1 MSKNLYPANI
11 KTKTVEK
18 LLDQLNLRFIFLAAI
33 TANLFYTALPQRF
46 GTLIGGISIANTSS
60 PQAIR
65 NAWGPGDAG
74 SLLDAA
80 ITWAQ
85 LKNLN
90 PDTQFWIVRL
100 WSPGMSII
108 EVPLI
113 WLTKIGIPIFWSLLS
128 VTIALWVLNFTLV
141 LRMLKSNKE
150 LFLGFIVIIILVNSW
165 DFQYILR
172 EGLFYTEGLGYGLLF
187 LGLLYISKTI
197 ASEEVAPIGKKQKV
211 IAGILV
217 GGSIWIRHTQDTA
230 LIFTIFIF
238 CVALSYYKIKPQLI
252 KLVNQEKFIQIKQ
265 EQKKTVKLQSTIRS
279 VLVIFLIALLI
290 TIPWRV
296 IADQVF
302 GSVKYSMSSAPQL
315 VGPGL
320 WLDKSAEAENYWV
333 PFGVNW
339 ACRIDTTECE
349 RINSL
354 GFSSFKNSKLLELA
368 IISALTNP
376 VAYIQERYSFLT
388 KFWISN
394 DPTSSIKFK
403 IASILPL
410 FYLLIIPLKK
420 RKKWNSRMAII
431 APMWLSFIL
440 LTAGQLAVTH
450 FESRYFIPIRL
461 LLIGLFFSLIQ
472 SFEMAEKKIKLIK
485 RKNYL

>member
-1 MSKNLYPANI
+1 MSKILHLTQV
-11 KTKTVEK
+11 KTKRIKE
-18 LLDQLNLRFIFLAAI
+18 LLNKLNLRFVILIII
-33 TANLFYTALPQRF
+33 TVNMIYIALPQGF
-46 GTLIGGISIANTSS
+46 STLIGKISIANTSS
-60 PQAIR
+60 PQEIR

-74 SLLDAA
+74 SLLDAS

-113 WLTKIGIPIFWSLLS
+113 WLTKIRIPIFWSLLTI
-128 VTIALWVLNFTLV
+128 TIALWVINFKLA
-141 LRMLKSNKE
+141 LEMMKGNFE
-150 LFLGFIVIIILVNSW
+150 LFLGFIVIIILINSW

-172 EGLFYTEGLGYGLLF
+172 DGLFYTEGLGYGLLF

-197 ASEEVAPIGKKQKV
+197 AFEAVSPILKKQKV

-230 LIFTIFIF
+230 LIFTIIIF
-238 CVALSYYKIKPQLI
+238 CVALGYYRIKYKLI
-252 KLVNQEKFIQIKQ
+252 KFINKEKLIKINQERKNRIM
-265 EQKKTVKLQSTIRS
+265 LQSTLKS
-279 VLVIFLIALLI
+279 VVAVFLIALLI

-320 WLDKSAEAENYWV
+320 WLDKSAETENYWV

-339 ACRIDTTECE
+339 ACRIDASECE
-349 RINSL
+349 RINNL
-354 GFSSFKNSKLLELA
+354 GFSSFKNSELLKLA
-368 IISALTNP
+368 ISSALTHP
-376 VAYIQERYSFLT
+376 IAYIQERNSTLT
-388 KFWISN
+388 KFWIPSYL
-394 DPTSSIKFK
+394 TSSVKFK

-420 RKKWNSRMAII
+420 RGKWNYRMSII
-431 APMWLSFIL
+431 SSIWLIFIL
-440 LTAGQLAVTH
+440 LTVAQLAITH

-472 SFEMAEKKIKLIK
+472 NSEFVGKKFKYF
-485 RKNYL
+485 RN

>member
-1 MSKNLYPANI
+1 M
-11 KTKTVEK
+11 E
-18 LLDQLNLRFIFLAAI
+18 LLDKLNLRFLFLAVI
-33 TANLFYTALPQRF
+33 TANLFHTALPQGF
-46 GTLIGGISIANTSS
+46 STLIGNISIANTSS

-128 VTIALWVLNFTLV
+128 ITITLWVINFTLV
-141 LRMLKSNKE
+141 LRMMKSNKE
-150 LFLGFIVIIILVNSW
+150 IFLGFIVLIILVNSW
-165 DFQYILR
+165 DFQYILK

-197 ASEEVAPIGKKQKV
+197 ASEEASPIRNKQKV

-217 GGSIWIRHTQDTA
+217 GASIWIRHTQDTA
-230 LIFTIFIF
+230 LIFTIIIF
-238 CVALSYYKIKPQLI
+238 CLTLSYSKIKPQLI
-252 KLVNQEKFIQIKQ
+252 KLVNQEKLIKINQ
-265 EQKKTVKLQSTIRS
+265 ERKNRLRLQSTIKS
-279 VLVIFLIALLI
+279 VIAIFLIALLI

-296 IADQVF
+296 ISDQVF
-302 GSVKYSMSSAPQL
+302 GGVKYSMSSAPRL
-315 VGPGL
+315 IGPGL

-368 IISALTNP
+368 IVSALTHP

-403 IASILPL
+403 IASLLPL
-410 FYLLIIPLKK
+410 FYLLIILLKK
-420 RKKWNSRMAII
+420 REKWNSRMAII
-431 APMWLSFIL
+431 ASMWLIFIL
-440 LTAGQLAVTH
+440 LTAGQLAITH

-461 LLIGLFFSLIQ
+461 LLIGLFFSLIH

-485 RKNYL
+485 R

>member
-1 MSKNLYPANI
+1 MSKNLYPANF
-11 KTKTVEK
+11 KTKTAVK
-18 LLDQLNLRFIFLAAI
+18 LLDKLNLRFVFLALI
-33 TANLFYTALPQRF
+33 TANLFHTALPQGF
-46 GTLIGGISIANTSS
+46 GTLIGQISIANTSS

-128 VTIALWVLNFTLV
+128 ITITLWVINFTLV
-141 LRMLKSNKE
+141 LRMMKSNKE
-150 LFLGFIVIIILVNSW
+150 ILLGFIVIIILVNSW

-197 ASEEVAPIGKKQKV
+197 ASEEASPIRNKQKV

-217 GGSIWIRHTQDTA
+217 GASIWIRHTTDTA
-230 LIFTIFIF
+230 LIFTIIIF
-238 CVALSYYKIKPQLI
+238 CLALSYSKIKPQLI
-252 KLVNQEKFIQIKQ
+252 KLVNQEKLIKINQ
-265 EQKKTVKLQSTIRS
+265 VRKNRLRLQSTIKS
-279 VLVIFLIALLI
+279 VIAIFLIALLI

-296 IADQVF
+296 ISDQVF
-302 GSVKYSMSSAPQL
+302 GGVKYSMSSAPRL
-315 VGPGL
+315 IGPGL
-320 WLDKSAEAENYWV
+320 WLDKSVEAENYWV

-339 ACRIDTTECE
+339 ACRIDTIECE

-354 GFSSFKNSKLLELA
+354 GFSSFKNSELLELA
-368 IISALTNP
+368 IISALTHP
-376 VAYIQERYSFLT
+376 VDYIQERYSFLT
-388 KFWISN
+388 TFWISN
-394 DPTSSIKFK
+394 DPPSSIKFK
-403 IASILPL
+403 IASVLPL
-410 FYLLIIPLKK
+410 FYFLIIPLKK
-420 RKKWNSRMAII
+420 KRKWNSRISII
-431 APMWLSFIL
+431 ASMWIIYIL
-440 LTAGQLAVTH
+440 LTVAQLAIIH

-461 LLIGLFFSLIQ
+461 LLIGLFFSLIH
-472 SFEMAEKKIKLIK
+472 STHLAEKKIKFIK
-485 RKNYL
+485 S

>member
-1 MSKNLYPANI
+1 MPKILYLTHF
-11 KTKTVEK
+11 KTKIVKE
-18 LLDQLNLRFIFLAAI
+18 LLNKLNLRFIFLAI
-33 TANLFYTALPQRF
+33 VTVNMFYTALPQGF
-46 GTLIGGISIANTSS
+46 NTLIGGISIANTST

-65 NAWGPGDAG
+65 NAWGTGDAG
-74 SLLDAA
+74 SLLDAS

-85 LKNLN
+85 VKNLN
-90 PDTQFWIVRL
+90 PETQFWIVRL

-128 VTIALWVLNFTLV
+128 ITIALWVTNFTLV
-141 LRMLKSNKE
+141 FRMVKSNKE
-150 LFLGFIVIIILVNSW
+150 LFLGFIVITILVNSW

-187 LGLLYISKTI
+187 FGLLYISKTI
-197 ASEEVAPIGKKQKV
+197 ASEEASPIRKKQKI

-230 LIFTIFIF
+230 LIFTIIIF
-238 CVALSYYKIKPQLI
+238 CLALSYCRIKPQFVRLI
-252 KLVNQEKFIQIKQ
+252 SQQKFIKINQEH
-265 EQKKTVKLQSTIRS
+265 KKIVGFQSTIRS
-279 VLVIFLIALLI
+279 VIAIFLIALLI

-302 GSVKYSMSSAPQL
+302 GSIKYSMSSAPQL

-320 WLDKSAEAENYWV
+320 WVDKSAEVENYWV

-339 ACRIDTTECE
+339 ACRIDTSECE

-354 GFSSFKNSKLLELA
+354 GFSSFKNSELLKLA
-368 IISALTNP
+368 IISAFTHP
-376 VAYIQERYSFLT
+376 VAYIQERYSALT

-394 DPTSSIKFK
+394 YPASSIKFK

-410 FYLLIIPLKK
+410 FYFLIIPLKK
-420 RKKWNSRMAII
+420 RGKWNSRTSII
-431 APMWLSFIL
+431 FSIWLIFIL
-440 LTAGQLAVTH
+440 LTTAQLAITH

-472 SFEMAEKKIKLIK
+472 GTEVPEKKIKFIK
-485 RKNYL
+485 N

>member
-1 MSKNLYPANI
+1 MPINLYPTNI
-11 KTKTVEK
+11 KTKIVVK
-18 LLDQLNLRFIFLAAI
+18 LLDKLNLRFVFLLLI
-33 TANLFYTALPQRF
+33 TANLFYIALPQGF
-46 GTLIGGISIANTSS
+46 STLIGGISIANTST

-65 NAWGPGDAG
+65 NAWGIGDAG

-85 LKNLN
+85 FKNLN
-90 PDTQFWIVRL
+90 PETQFWIVRL
-100 WSPGMSII
+100 WSPGLPII
-108 EVPLI
+108 EVALI

-128 VTIALWVLNFTLV
+128 ITIALWLINFTFI
-141 LRMLKSNKE
+141 LRMMKSKKE
-150 LFLGFIVIIILVNSW
+150 ILLGFIIIIILVNSW

-197 ASEEVAPIGKKQKV
+197 ASEEVSPTKKIQKV

-230 LIFTIFIF
+230 LIFIIIFF
-238 CVALSYYKIKPQLI
+238 CLMLSYFKIKPQLI
-252 KLVNQEKFIQIKQ
+252 RLVNQEKFIKINRERKKRDGFQTTIK
-265 EQKKTVKLQSTIRS
+265 S
-279 VLVIFLIALLI
+279 VIAIFLIALLI
-290 TIPWRV
+290 TTPWRV
-296 IADQVF
+296 IANEVF
-302 GSVKYSMSSAPQL
+302 GGTKYSMSSASQL

-320 WLDKSAEAENYWV
+320 WVEKSAEAESYWV

-339 ACRIDTTECE
+339 ACKIDTTKCE

-354 GFSSFKNSKLLELA
+354 GISSFKNSELLESA
-368 IISALTNP
+368 IISALTHP
-376 VAYIQERYSFLT
+376 VAYTQERYSTLT

-394 DPTSSIKFK
+394 YPASSIKFK

-410 FYLLIIPLKK
+410 FYLLIILLKK
-420 RKKWNSRMAII
+420 RGRLNYRMLII
-431 APMWLSFIL
+431 ASMWLSFIL
-440 LTAGQLAVTH
+440 LTAAQLAITH

-472 SFEMAEKKIKLIK
+472 SIAVAEKKIKSIK
-485 RKNYL
+485 N

>member
-1 MSKNLYPANI
+1 MPINIYPTHF
-11 KTKTVEK
+11 KSKTVVK
-18 LLDQLNLRFIFLAAI
+18 LLDKLNLRFVFLAVI
-33 TANLFYTALPQRF
+33 TANLFHTALPQGF
-46 GTLIGGISIANTSS
+46 GTLIGQISIANTSS

-128 VTIALWVLNFTLV
+128 ITITLWVINFTLV
-141 LRMLKSNKE
+141 LRMMKSNKE
-150 LFLGFIVIIILVNSW
+150 IFLGFIVIIILVNSW

-187 LGLLYISKTI
+187 LGLLYISKII
-197 ASEEVAPIGKKQKV
+197 ASEELSPIKNKQKV
-211 IAGILV
+211 VAGILV
-217 GGSIWIRHTQDTA
+217 GGSIWIRHTHDTA
-230 LIFTIFIF
+230 LIFTIIIF

-252 KLVNQEKFIQIKQ
+252 KLVNQEKFIKLNQ
-265 EQKKTVKLQSTIRS
+265 ERKNRLRFQSTIKS
-279 VLVIFLIALLI
+279 VIAIFLIALLI

-296 IADQVF
+296 VADQVF
-302 GSVKYSMSSAPQL
+302 GSVKYSMSAAPQL

-320 WLDKSAEAENYWV
+320 WLDKSVEAENYWV

-339 ACRIDTTECE
+339 ACRIDATECE

-354 GFSSFKNSKLLELA
+354 GFSSFKNSELLELA
-368 IISALTNP
+368 IVSALTQP
-376 VAYIQERYSFLT
+376 VAYIQERYSYLK

-394 DPTSSIKFK
+394 YPTSSIKFK
-403 IASILPL
+403 IASLLPL
-410 FYLLIIPLKK
+410 FYFLIIPLKK
-420 RKKWNSRMAII
+420 RGKWNSKILII
-431 APMWLSFIL
+431 TSIWLIFIL
-440 LTAGQLAVTH
+440 LTAVQLAITH

-472 SFEMAEKKIKLIK
+472 SIEEVEKKIKFIK
-485 RKNYL
+485 N

>member
-1 MSKNLYPANI
+1 MPINIYPTHF
-11 KTKTVEK
+11 KSKTVVK
-18 LLDQLNLRFIFLAAI
+18 LLDKLNLRFVFLAVI
-33 TANLFYTALPQRF
+33 TANLFHTALPQGF
-46 GTLIGGISIANTSS
+46 GTLIGQISIANTSS

-128 VTIALWVLNFTLV
+128 ITITLWVINFTLV
-141 LRMLKSNKE
+141 LRMMKSNKE
-150 LFLGFIVIIILVNSW
+150 IFLGFIVIIILVNSW

-197 ASEEVAPIGKKQKV
+197 ASEEASPIRNKQKV

-217 GGSIWIRHTQDTA
+217 GASIWIRHTQDTA
-230 LIFTIFIF
+230 LIFTIIIF
-238 CVALSYYKIKPQLI
+238 CLALSYSKIKPQLI
-252 KLVNQEKFIQIKQ
+252 KLVNQEKLIKINQ
-265 EQKKTVKLQSTIRS
+265 ERKNRLRLQSTIKS
-279 VLVIFLIALLI
+279 VVAIFLIALLI

-296 IADQVF
+296 ISDQVF
-302 GSVKYSMSSAPQL
+302 GGVKYSMSSAPGL
-315 VGPGL
+315 IGPGL
-320 WLDKSAEAENYWV
+320 WLDKSVEAENYWV
-333 PFGVNW
+333 PYGVNW
-339 ACRIDTTECE
+339 ACRIDTIECE

-354 GFSSFKNSKLLELA
+354 GFSSFKNSELLELA
-368 IISALTNP
+368 IISALTHP
-376 VAYIQERYSFLT
+376 VDYIQERYSFLT
-388 KFWISN
+388 TFWISN
-394 DPTSSIKFK
+394 DPPSSIKFK
-403 IASILPL
+403 IASVLPL
-410 FYLLIIPLKK
+410 FYFLIIPLKK
-420 RKKWNSRMAII
+420 KRKWNSRISII
-431 APMWLSFIL
+431 ASMWIIYIL
-440 LTAGQLAVTH
+440 LTVAQLAIIH

-472 SFEMAEKKIKLIK
+472 STDLAEKKIKFIK
-485 RKNYL
+485 S

>member
-1 MSKNLYPANI
+1 
-11 KTKTVEK
+11 
-18 LLDQLNLRFIFLAAI
+18 
-33 TANLFYTALPQRF
+33 LFHTALPQGF
-46 GTLIGGISIANTSS
+46 GTLIGQISIANTSS

-128 VTIALWVLNFTLV
+128 ITITLWVINFTLV
-141 LRMLKSNKE
+141 LRMMKSNKE
-150 LFLGFIVIIILVNSW
+150 ILLGFIVIIILVNSW

-197 ASEEVAPIGKKQKV
+197 ASEEASPIRNKQKV

-217 GGSIWIRHTQDTA
+217 GASIWIRHTTDTA
-230 LIFTIFIF
+230 LIFTIIIF
-238 CVALSYYKIKPQLI
+238 CLALSYSKIKPQLI
-252 KLVNQEKFIQIKQ
+252 KLVNQEKLIKINQ
-265 EQKKTVKLQSTIRS
+265 VRKNRLRLQSTIKS
-279 VLVIFLIALLI
+279 VIAIFLIALLI

-296 IADQVF
+296 ISDQVF
-302 GSVKYSMSSAPQL
+302 GGVKYSMSSAPRL
-315 VGPGL
+315 IGPGL
-320 WLDKSAEAENYWV
+320 WLDKSVEAENYWV

-339 ACRIDTTECE
+339 ACRIDTIECE

-354 GFSSFKNSKLLELA
+354 GFSSFKNSELLELA
-368 IISALTNP
+368 IISALTHP
-376 VAYIQERYSFLT
+376 VDYIQERYSFLT
-388 KFWISN
+388 TFWISN
-394 DPTSSIKFK
+394 DPPSSIKFK
-403 IASILPL
+403 IASVLPL
-410 FYLLIIPLKK
+410 FYFLIIPLKK
-420 RKKWNSRMAII
+420 KRKWNSRISII
-431 APMWLSFIL
+431 ASMWIIYIL
-440 LTAGQLAVTH
+440 LTVAQLAIIH

-461 LLIGLFFSLIQ
+461 LLIGLFFSLIH
-472 SFEMAEKKIKLIK
+472 STHLAEKKIKFIK
-485 RKNYL
+485 S